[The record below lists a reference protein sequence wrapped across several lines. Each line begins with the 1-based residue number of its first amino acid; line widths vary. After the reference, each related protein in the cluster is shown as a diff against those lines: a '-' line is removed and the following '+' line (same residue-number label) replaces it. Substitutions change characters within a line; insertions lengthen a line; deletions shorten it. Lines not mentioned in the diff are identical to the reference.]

1 MTFTCFPLKNT
12 ETDGKDSVF
21 TNYLGEVSKKQCDEI
36 IKSPYLI
43 FELLS
48 GINLLGV
55 DAGSI

>member
-36 IKSPYLI
+36 INVLIGLTQQVQNLVQKSTVLDI
-43 FELLS
+43 
-48 GINLLGV
+48 
-55 DAGSI
+55 

>member
-36 IKSPYLI
+36 IKILD
-43 FELLS
+43 F
-48 GINLLGV
+48 
-55 DAGSI
+55 